1 MRVPDSLDR
10 LREWLE
16 RNGIPQESWGT
27 GGTKSVQHLW
37 DEIEAGET
45 TLDSEPPL
53 RRVTVVS
60 LRVRQGGKELVEI
73 AQLMAD
79 GTWRSR
85 NEAPAE
91 KMKPGEDAADTARR
105 CVAEELGVEG
115 PGVVVGAVSERRL
128 RRDSSPSYPGL
139 ASEYVF
145 HDVEVQVPGL
155 SSGNFWT
162 REGGDGVVSAHL
174 WAWR

>member
-1 MRVPDSLDR
+1 MWVPESLVQ

-16 RNGIPQESWGT
+16 GNGIAHESWGT
-27 GGTKSVQHLW
+27 DGTKSVRHLW

-45 TLDSEPPL
+45 TLDSESPL
-53 RRVTVVS
+53 RRVTVVT

-79 GTWRSR
+79 GAWRPR

-91 KMKPGEDAADTARR
+91 KMKPGEEPSATARR
-105 CVAEELGVEG
+105 CVTEELGVEG

-145 HDVEVQVPGL
+145 HDVDVQVPGL
-155 SSGNFWT
+155 SSSNFWT
-162 REGGDGVVSAHL
+162 REAGDGVVSGHL

>member
-1 MRVPDSLDR
+1 MWVPNSLGQ

-16 RNGIPQESWGT
+16 GNSIPHASWGT
-27 GGTKSVQHLW
+27 DGTKSVQHLW

-45 TLDSEPPL
+45 TLDSGPAL
-53 RRVTVVS
+53 RRVSVVT
-60 LRVRQGGKELVEI
+60 LRIRQGGKELVEI

-79 GTWRSR
+79 GTWRPR

-91 KMKPGEDAADTARR
+91 KMKPGEEASATARR
-105 CVAEELGVEG
+105 CLAEELGVEG
-115 PGVVVGAVSERRL
+115 PGVVVGTATERRL

-145 HDVEVQVPGL
+145 HDVDVEVPGL

-162 REGGDGVVSAHL
+162 REAGDGVVSAHL